1 VAGALVLTR
10 LIKGLLFQ
18 VSATDPPIFAGIS
31 LLFLAVAFAAIY
43 VIGEPP
49 DRFEA
54 LILGVV
60 RTAAV
65 ACIGGTTL
73 QFWAVFIAVLWLL
86 RRVSFILDRRVRIR
100 VAAQGWLVCIVA
112 PLVWLSLILEHG
124 QTSLHVVEFGSRNNI
139 FGLSL

>member
-1 VAGALVLTR
+1 MAGALVLTR

-65 ACIGGTTL
+65 ACIGG
-73 QFWAVFIAVLWLL
+73 
-86 RRVSFILDRRVRIR
+86 RDDVSILDGLHRCPVT
-100 VAAQGWLVCIVA
+100 
-112 PLVWLSLILEHG
+112 SSKG
-124 QTSLHVVEFGSRNNI
+124 QFHHRSACSNSGCCAGLACLHSRSP
-139 FGLSL
+139 GLAFADSRAWPNEPSRS